1 MTTHEEKFRNIFIV
15 EHDNESEINEEEL
28 QSTSIRR
35 VENIEEKEEPRE
47 RIEVLTTESKGEET
61 QESALRNNKK
71 QPHRR
76 IKTLSTE
83 NGKDSQHWSEIIVP
97 YLIHFSVIIFFLLFH
112 AICYLLQATFLVSA
126 LYNICATIAS
136 FLLHTACHASE
147 TFLSLFVETVCH
159 VCEVIPRIVFHNVF
173 RLSEVIVPL
182 LVHSVCRI
190 ALIIVLHAIYTLCN
204 TVKKLLNFIDSCL
217 CDLCSTIIHA
227 LTRRFVWLTSNKKC
241 PCQRNREDASI
252 ETICSQVNHLINT
265 VFSILTVIVA
275 ILDKTL
281 RDICQESVNLIDEIM
296 CKVWIEVMLLLNEIV
311 SNVWNVTVQLVQKIA
326 KEVITTFFTIIN
338 SLLRL
343 IETDVKRYCSDVA
356 ADLGKAYKNMIN
368 SAKRSQLVHKVAK
381 KVITTFFNIIT
392 SLIRLIEPHVKRYCS
407 NLTAGLKGVYQDMI
421 NSARSQPR
429 KS

>member
-47 RIEVLTTESKGEET
+47 RIEVLTTE
-61 QESALRNNKK
+61 
-71 QPHRR
+71 
-76 IKTLSTE
+76 I
-83 NGKDSQHWSEIIVP
+83 
-97 YLIHFSVIIFFLLFH
+97 
-112 AICYLLQATFLVSA
+112 
-126 LYNICATIAS
+126 
-136 FLLHTACHASE
+136 
-147 TFLSLFVETVCH
+147 
-159 VCEVIPRIVFHNVF
+159 
-173 RLSEVIVPL
+173 
-182 LVHSVCRI
+182 
-190 ALIIVLHAIYTLCN
+190 
-204 TVKKLLNFIDSCL
+204 
-217 CDLCSTIIHA
+217 
-227 LTRRFVWLTSNKKC
+227 
-241 PCQRNREDASI
+241 
-252 ETICSQVNHLINT
+252 
-265 VFSILTVIVA
+265 IVA